1 MNPVSST
8 AAAATQNLQATSAPR
23 KTFLTQEDFLKLFTK
38 QLQYQNP
45 LAPMDNYQMAAQMAQ
60 LSTVQALG
68 DLTKSMQNM
77 EAFQASASSLQA
89 VGLIGK
95 KVEAAGNTLSIGQD
109 NTVSGGAYQL
119 AKPGHAYIQIFDA
132 SGNTVRVID
141 DGVKDASKRK
151 FAWDGK
157 NQLGAAL
164 PAGNYTFKVSAV
176 DERNQPIQATTSK
189 IATVTGISFEN
200 GIVYLNLGSDR
211 ITMSDLIAI
220 QA

>member
-8 AAAATQNLQATSAPR
+8 AAAATQNSQATSAPR

-68 DLTKSMQNM
+68 DMTKSMQNM
-77 EAFQASASSLQA
+77 EAYQASASSMQA

-95 KVEAAGNTLSIGQD
+95 KVEAMGNTLSIGQD
-109 NTVSGGAYQL
+109 NTVSGGSYQL
-119 AKPGHAYIQIFDA
+119 AKSGHAYIQIFDA
-132 SGNTVRVID
+132 NGNMVRVID
-141 DGVKDASKRK
+141 DGVKEPSKQK
-151 FAWDGK
+151 LTWDGK
-157 NQLGAAL
+157 NQQGAAL
-164 PAGNYTFKVSAV
+164 PAGNYAFKVSAL

-200 GIVYLNLGSDR
+200 GVIYLNMGSDK
-211 ITMSDLIAI
+211 ITMNQLIAI
-220 QA
+220 LA

>member
-1 MNPVSST
+1 MNPVSSVS
-8 AAAATQNLQATSAPR
+8 AAATQNSQATSVQR

-68 DLTKSMQNM
+68 DMTKSMQNL
-77 EAFQASASSLQA
+77 EAYQASASSLQA

-95 KVEAAGNTLSIGQD
+95 KVEAMGNTLNIGQD
-109 NTVSGGAYQL
+109 NTISGGAYQL
-119 AKPGHAYIQIFDA
+119 AKPGHVYIQIFDA
-132 SGNTVRVID
+132 NGNMVRVID
-141 DGVKDASKRK
+141 DGVKDTSKQK
-151 FAWDGK
+151 LTWDGK
-157 NQLGAAL
+157 NQQGAAL
-164 PAGNYTFKVSAV
+164 PAGNYAFKVSAL
-176 DERNQPIQATTSK
+176 DPRNQPIQATTSK
-189 IATVTGISFEN
+189 IATVTGVSFEN
-200 GIVYLNLGSDR
+200 GIIYLNLGSDR